1 MKFTPNFESPKA
13 SLLMRILFNTS
24 FCDLVLLNDDEA

>member
-13 SLLMRILFNTS
+13 SLLFRILFKAS
-24 FCDLVLLNDDEA
+24 FRDLVLIDVEA